1 MKIDELADLMGKTRE
16 EVEDILKMNEIIELD
31 LTTNERSQIYK
42 DGTQFKIARC
52 VLEEISN
59 GFVKIRG
66 ELGTIIINEKNIEKM
81 SRIKVN

>member
-1 MKIDELADLMGKTRE
+1 MENNNLFKEFLGK
-16 EVEDILKMNEIIELD
+16 EIKAP
-31 LTTNERSQIYK
+31 YK
-42 DGTQFKIARC
+42 DGTQFKIARG